1 MNDVNTD
8 NMDNG
13 IKENDIQR
21 LSILRSFKPL
31 LNRLH
36 THADCH
42 NRQLH
47 YDQYVSLMLLYFF
60 NPTLTGLRSIQ
71 QASKLENVQKKLDI
85 KRTSLGSMSEAS
97 HVFDPQ
103 LLIPII
109 NELAQDADL
118 LKLDNRLDKFN
129 FELVAVDGTLLR
141 ALPKMLW
148 ALWLDED
155 HRAAKMHLEFDI
167 LKGVPLRAQVTDAN
181 ASEVTQLESALAPG
195 KLYCLDAGYR
205 DYRFLDKIMKKPS
218 SFVIRL
224 SDNASYK
231 IVEEHTLTQT
241 DREAGVEFDRTVWL
255 GCKQKRKDISRPI
268 RIIQLHYYDE
278 RILSGYYKRKS
289 RVSSKKT
296 FRTRSTEQTILIAT
310 DRMDLPAEIIGLIY
324 RYRWQIELFFR
335 WFKCILGCQH
345 LLALSKNG
353 ITIQVYCALIA
364 SLLIRL
370 WSGRKP
376 TKRTFEMICLYFQ
389 GWATLDEL
397 IAHIERLKSD
407 NQK

>member
-1 MNDVNTD
+1 
-8 NMDNG
+8 
-13 IKENDIQR
+13 
-21 LSILRSFKPL
+21 
-31 LNRLH
+31 
-36 THADCH
+36 
-42 NRQLH
+42 
-47 YDQYVSLMLLYFF
+47 MLLYFF
-60 NPTLTGLRSIQ
+60 NPTFTGLRSIKH
-71 QASKLENVQKKLDI
+71 ASELENIQKKLGI
-85 KRTSLGSMSEAS
+85 KRTSLGSLSEAS

-118 LKLDNRLDKFN
+118 LKFDNRLDKFN
-129 FELVAVDGTLLR
+129 MELVAVDGTLLR

-167 LKGVPLRAQVTDAN
+167 LKGVPLRTQVTDAN
-181 ASEVTQLESALAPG
+181 ASEVAQLESALAPN

-205 DYRFLDKIMKKPS
+205 DYSFLDKIMKKPS

-224 SDNASYK
+224 SDNASYE
-231 IVEEHTLTQT
+231 IVERHTLTQA
-241 DREAGVEFDRTVWL
+241 DYEAGVEFDRTVWL
-255 GCKQKRKDISRPI
+255 GSKQKRKDISKPI

-278 RILSGYYKRKS
+278 RVLSGYYKRKS

-296 FRTRSTEQTILIAT
+296 FRTRSAEQTILIAT

-397 IAHIERLKSD
+397 IAHIEKLKSD

>member
-224 SDNASYK
+224 SDNASYE